1 MFYAISTDG
10 AMYQFLVDYPMYVV
24 FTIVFTVWI
33 GIAWYLFSLNK
44 KIDALERSVK
54 ANDTSMRTPS

>member
-1 MFYAISTDG
+1 
-10 AMYQFLVDYPMYVV
+10 MYQFLVDYPMYVV

-44 KIDALERSVK
+44 KVNALERMLT
-54 ANDTSMRTPS
+54 ANDSMKTRS